1 MAEKYLFNF
10 KGNELAKR
18 LAEKVVSFQE
28 YAVASGKAN
37 NWIKNKDFYENK
49 FYAEDGNMDILDAGE
64 QGEILI
70 GSTNHFRNVIRH
82 ILNPIIAT
90 PPKFT
95 VTATNSNISC
105 RIAADIGRAI
115 INYYDK
121 VKRFDKIAA
130 QTIEYAVV
138 YGSGYQV
145 EEFNPMLGDKV
156 AKKVIDEKTGSA
168 KLEEKPLGDFDV
180 ESISVWDMYFDFT
193 RKQKHDWYIF
203 RRRRNKYDIAES
215 FGGDKKERILNMSP
229 FFTDDLYYK
238 GVNFK
243 HANVMTDD
251 IYVYSA
257 YHKSTPAMP
266 NGKYALFV
274 GTDNPIMLYESDNPY
289 GEDLPVFCVQPA
301 QYLENAFGFAD
312 ANIIRGSQEAYNDV
326 KSKILTNAQS
336 AIKDVWVGAAGDNA
350 QYEKMASGRVVWKTD
365 QKPEV
370 IDLWGGD
377 NGLLGL
383 LQLFKSEIEILSAQN
398 SIVRGDVAS
407 APNLKSGVALQT
419 VVAMGQQYAHGLQT
433 SRDYFFEDIQTFRL
447 KTLQKVADEKR
458 IIDIVGKTKAS
469 NVIEFTKD
477 DLEGISRVIVQKTNP
492 ILNTPAG
499 NIEIAT
505 QYMQMSNGQFS
516 FKDFLEV
523 VHTGDLAGVTESDTA
538 MLDYVQQVK
547 EALLD
552 GQPVDA
558 IMGTDHAYAIKEIQS
573 LLLNLPFRSNPENRD
588 IVKNIVDFINKSMD
602 LMRQGD
608 QVSALIYG
616 GVAPQA
622 QSVQMPPE
630 QGVLTTPAP
639 EQGFVTP
646 QTISQNSQV
655 MG

>member
-1 MAEKYLFNF
+1 MAEKYLFSY
-10 KGNELAKR
+10 KGDELAKR
-18 LAEKVVSFQE
+18 LAEKVISFQE

-82 ILNPIIAT
+82 ILNPIIAN

-105 RIAADIGRAI
+105 RIAADIGRSI

-130 QTIEYAVV
+130 QTVEYAVV

-156 AKKVIDEKTGSA
+156 AKKVLNEKTGEIE
-168 KLEEKPLGDFDV
+168 LEEKSLGDFDV
-180 ESISVWDMYFDFT
+180 ESLSVWDMFFDYT

-203 RRRRNKYDIAES
+203 RRRRNKYDVAES
-215 FGGDKKERILNMSP
+215 FSGDKKERILNMSP

-243 HANVMTDD
+243 QANIMTDD

-257 YHKSTPAMP
+257 YHRATPAMP
-266 NGKYALFV
+266 NGKYVLFV
-274 GTDNPIMLYESDNPY
+274 GTDNPVELYESDNPY

-336 AIKDVWVGAAGDNA
+336 AIKDVWVGAAGENA

-458 IIDIVGKTKAS
+458 IIDIVGKTKAT

-477 DLEGISRVIVQKTNP
+477 DLQGISRVIVQKTNP

-552 GQPVDA
+552 GQQVDA
-558 IMGTDHAYAIKEIQS
+558 VMGTDHAYAIKEIQS
-573 LLLNLPFRSNPENRD
+573 LLLNLSFRSNPENRD
-588 IVKNIVDFINKSMD
+588 KVKNIVSFINMSMD

-622 QSVQMPPE
+622 QSIQMPPE
-630 QGVLTTPAP
+630 QGVLNAPAP
-639 EQGFVTP
+639 DQGFVTP
-646 QTISQNSQV
+646 QTINKNSQV

>member
-1 MAEKYLFNF
+1 MRGLWGLAEKYLFNF
-10 KGNELAKR
+10 KGDELGKR
-18 LAEKVVSFQE
+18 LAEKVTSFQE
-28 YAVASGKAN
+28 YAIASGKAN

-49 FYAEDGNMDILDAGE
+49 FYSEDGSMDILDAGE

-70 GSTNHFRNVIRH
+70 GSTNHFRNVLRH
-82 ILNPIIAT
+82 VLNPIIAN

-105 RIAADIGRAI
+105 RIASDIGRDI

-130 QTIEYAVV
+130 QTTEYAVV
-138 YGSGYQV
+138 YGTGFQV
-145 EEFNPMLGDKV
+145 EEFNPLFGTKI
-156 AKKVIDEKTGSA
+156 AKKETDEKGIT
-168 KLEEKPLGDFDV
+168 KVVEKPIGDFDV
-180 ESISVWDMYFDFT
+180 ESISVWDMFFDYT
-193 RKQKHDWYIF
+193 RKQNHDWRIF
-203 RRRRNKYDIAES
+203 RRRRNKYDIAAS
-215 FGGDKKERILNMSP
+215 FSGDKKERILNMSP
-229 FFTDDLYYK
+229 FFVDDLYYK
-238 GVNFK
+238 GVDFK
-243 HANVMTDD
+243 QANVCTDD
-251 IYVYSA
+251 IYIYSA
-257 YHKSTPAMP
+257 YHRSTPALP
-266 NGKYALFV
+266 NGKYVLFV
-274 GTDNPIMLYESDNPY
+274 GTDNPVVLFEGDNPY
-289 GEDLPVFCVQPA
+289 GEDLPIFAIQPA
-301 QYLENAFGFAD
+301 QYLESSFGFAD
-312 ANIIRGSQEAYNDV
+312 ANILRGSQEAYNDV

-336 AIKDVWVGAAGDNA
+336 AIKDVWVGAAGESA

-383 LQLFKSEIEILSAQN
+383 LQLFKSEIELLSAQN
-398 SIVRGDVAS
+398 SVIRGDVNS

-458 IIDIVGKTKAS
+458 IIDIVGKTKAT
-469 NVIEFTKD
+469 NVREFTKD
-477 DLEGISRVIVQKTNP
+477 DLQGISRVIVQKTNP

-538 MLDYVQQVK
+538 MLDYVQQIK
-547 EALLD
+547 EALLE
-552 GQPVDA
+552 GQSVDP
-558 IMGTDHAYAIKEIQS
+558 IMGTDHAFAIKEVQS
-573 LLLNLPFRSNPENRD
+573 LLLNLPFRVDPANRD
-588 IVKNIVDFINKSMD
+588 KIINITNFVNKSMD

-608 QVSALIYG
+608 QISALIYG
-616 GVAPQA
+616 GVAPQGNKP
-622 QSVQMPPE
+622 QMPPE
-630 QGVLTTPAP
+630 GGVMTTPAP
-639 EQGFVTP
+639 DQGFVQP
-646 QTISQNSQV
+646 QTIQNA
-655 MG
+655 